1 MLKICRQVTPQLD
14 ISYFMTAIEV
24 EPTKLEL
31 SPHTFKPGDIS
42 IYTAEVGHSRVTIGT
57 ARSSHIHYKVTEKLA
72 RNWSVLVFKFA
83 HWSVYSLNEIE
94 SACIKFIMM
103 SKAED
108 RDHSQ
113 GCIPGTF
120 LNQLQGI

>member
-72 RNWSVLVFKFA
+72 RNFCSYLVSFSF
-83 HWSVYSLNEIE
+83 
-94 SACIKFIMM
+94 
-103 SKAED
+103 
-108 RDHSQ
+108 
-113 GCIPGTF
+113 
-120 LNQLQGI
+120 

>member
-42 IYTAEVGHSRVTIGT
+42 IYTAEVGHSRVTAGSPQALQGHHT
-57 ARSSHIHYKVTEKLA
+57 FTTRSLKSWQGIFVHI
-72 RNWSVLVFKFA
+72 WSVLVFKFA
-83 HWSVYSLNEIE
+83 HWSVYIVQMRVSLYQVHYDVK
-94 SACIKFIMM
+94 S
-103 SKAED
+103 
-108 RDHSQ
+108 R
-113 GCIPGTF
+113 G
-120 LNQLQGI
+120 